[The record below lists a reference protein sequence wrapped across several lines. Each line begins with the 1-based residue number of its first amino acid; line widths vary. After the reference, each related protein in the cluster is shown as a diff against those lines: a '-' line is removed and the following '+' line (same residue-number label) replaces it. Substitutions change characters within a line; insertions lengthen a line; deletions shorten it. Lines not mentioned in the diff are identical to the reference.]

1 MTLYFHKQEGC
12 VMSLDME
19 LWAEEQIELQR
30 QFVANGSTSN
40 PAEDEEDA
48 KCAVVVVEEQP
59 YADLAY
65 NK

>member
-1 MTLYFHKQEGC
+1 
-12 VMSLDME
+12 MSLDME

-40 PAEDEEDA
+40 TAEDEEDA